1 MTVADLAPAFTL
13 ACAIHIDFFEALE
26 VMADKLAV
34 YPAGCLTLAAPDGE
48 LTGYAV
54 SHPYARGRVPKLN
67 HLLGGLPANADI
79 YYIHDIAIDA
89 AARGKGHAE
98 MAVDLLAAHAR
109 HAGFREMRL
118 LSVNN
123 SGAFWRRRGF
133 SPVLNEQVDVASY
146 GSDATYMR
154 RFFKPFAPT

>member
-1 MTVADLAPAFTL
+1 MPWRPMTAADLPPAFTL
-13 ACAIHIDFFEALE
+13 ACAIHVDFFEALDI
-26 VMADKLAV
+26 MADKLAA
-34 YPAGCLTLAAPDGE
+34 YPAGCLTLETANGGIS
-48 LTGYAV
+48 GYAV

-67 HLLGGLPANADI
+67 HLLGGLPADADI

-109 HAGFREMRL
+109 SAGFREMRL

-133 SPVLNEQVDVASY
+133 SPAPDEQVDVSSY

-154 RFFKPFAPT
+154 RVL